1 MLNNTFVSGA
11 VNTSYTAHQT
21 GYYQVRVTNASGCYS
36 TSDSAFVNVTG
47 IADEELDMA
56 KPLIYPNPFTHSFT
70 ISISKDVKDLD
81 KYSFE
86 IMNDVGQLVYSR
98 STLDYSNVIE
108 FKDMSSGVYMIR
120 LKHGDEFRTYKVIKV
135 D

>member
-1 MLNNTFVSGA
+1 M
-11 VNTSYTAHQT
+11 
-21 GYYQVRVTNASGCYS
+21 RVTNTSGCYS
-36 TSDSAFVNVTG
+36 TSDSVFVNVTG
-47 IADEELDMA
+47 IADAELDMA

-70 ISISKDVKDLD
+70 ITISKDVKDLD

-98 STLDYSNVIE
+98 STMEYNNVIE
-108 FKDMSSGVYMIR
+108 FKDMSSGIYMIR
-120 LKHGDEFRTYKVIKV
+120 LKHADEFRIYKVIKV